1 MAFYTRQIN
10 KVCSLKTIITAIFFD
25 FCCSKTIMSFYKN
38 NSILKILVGTMSIL
52 IVVISMLYSQYL
64 AKQLKD
70 REEAT
75 VSLFVEAIKLIAKN
89 LSDDSNN
96 LPDNTMESLVLEAFN
111 GIMPVILEDDTGQ
124 LNGFNYPNEDDNN
137 NQDFLLER
145 KTKLLE
151 SGFSPIIGYG
161 SSRFVY
167 YEHST
172 LYVLIKNFPIAQI
185 LLLSTFVGFGY
196 LTLRSSKRSEE
207 NRIWAGMAKET
218 AHQLGTPISAII
230 GWIEHL
236 KDISKNQ
243 PEQLEVVDEL
253 QNDVDRL
260 ELIAD
265 RFSKI
270 GSKPDLKKINIIKE
284 LDHAKKYMQRRASKK
299 TIFEFP
305 DADNNVIYC
314 NINSHLF
321 NWVVE
326 NLLRNSLDAMEGK
339 GKISAKVFSSNGM
352 ANIEITDTG
361 KGIPPNQFKSIF
373 KPGYTTKKRGWGLGL
388 SLAKRIVENYHNG
401 KIFVKNSKP
410 NEGTTISILLPL
422 T

>member
-1 MAFYTRQIN
+1 
-10 KVCSLKTIITAIFFD
+10 
-25 FCCSKTIMSFYKN
+25 MSFYKN
-38 NSILKILVGTMSIL
+38 NSLLKILVATMSIL
-52 IVVISMLYSQYL
+52 IVIISMIYSQYL

-75 VSLFVEAIKLIAKN
+75 VSLFVEAIKLITNDNN
-89 LSDDSNN
+89 LSDDNSSIT
-96 LPDNTMESLVLEAFN
+96 DNTMESLVLEAFN
-111 GIMPVILEDDTGQ
+111 GIMPVVLEDDTGQ
-124 LNGFNYPNEDDNN
+124 LAGYNYPKEEDNH
-137 NQDFLLER
+137 NQEFLLER
-145 KTKLLE
+145 KTKLIE
-151 SGFSPIIGYG
+151 KGFKPINGYG
-161 SSRFVY
+161 SSRYVY
-167 YEHST
+167 YEHSR

-185 LLLSTFVGFGY
+185 LLLGTFVGFGY
-196 LTLRSSKRSEE
+196 LLLRSTRKSEE

-236 KDISKNQ
+236 KDISNDQ
-243 PEQLEVVDEL
+243 PDQLEVVDEL

-270 GSKPDLKKINIIKE
+270 GSKPDLKKINIIEE
-284 LDHAKKYMQRRASKK
+284 LEKSKNYMQRRASKK
-299 TIFEFP
+299 IIFDFP
-305 DADNNVIYC
+305 LAENNIIYC

-321 NWVVE
+321 NWVIE

-339 GKISAKVFSSNGM
+339 GKISAVVFSENGM
-352 ANIEITDTG
+352 AHIEITDTG
-361 KGIPPNQFKSIF
+361 KGMSPNQFKRIF
-373 KPGYTTKKRGWGLGL
+373 KPGFTTKKRGWGLGL

-410 NEGTTISILLPL
+410 NEGTTFSILLPL

>member
-1 MAFYTRQIN
+1 
-10 KVCSLKTIITAIFFD
+10 
-25 FCCSKTIMSFYKN
+25 
-38 NSILKILVGTMSIL
+38 MSIL
-52 IVVISMLYSQYL
+52 IVIISMIYSQYL

-75 VSLFVEAIKLIAKN
+75 VSLFVEAIKLITGDNN
-89 LSDDSNN
+89 LSDDNN
-96 LPDNTMESLVLEAFN
+96 SVTDNRMESLVLEAFN
-111 GIMPVILEDDTGQ
+111 GIMPVILEDDVGH
-124 LNGFNYPNEDDNN
+124 LVGYNYPNEENN
-137 NQDFLLER
+137 NDQAFLLER
-145 KTKLLE
+145 KTNLLE
-151 SGFSPIIGYG
+151 KGFKPINGYG
-161 SSRFVY
+161 SSKFVY
-167 YEHST
+167 YEHSS
-172 LYVLIKNFPIAQI
+172 LYILIKNFPIAQMLLLTTFVAFGY
-185 LLLSTFVGFGY
+185 LLLSST
-196 LTLRSSKRSEE
+196 RKSEE

-236 KDISKNQ
+236 KDISNNQ
-243 PEQLEVVDEL
+243 PDQLEVVEEL

-284 LDHAKKYMQRRASKK
+284 LDLAKTYMQRRASKK
-299 TIFEFP
+299 ITFNFP
-305 DADNNVIYC
+305 SIEQTPVHC

-321 NWVVE
+321 NWVIE
-326 NLLRNSLDAMEGK
+326 NLLRNSLDAMEGT
-339 GKISAKVFSSNGM
+339 GRISASILCENGM
-352 ANIEITDTG
+352 AHIEVSDTG
-361 KGIPPNQFKSIF
+361 KGIAPNQFKSIF
-373 KPGYTTKKRGWGLGL
+373 KPGFTTKKRGWGLGL

-410 NEGTTISILLPL
+410 NEGTTISIILPL